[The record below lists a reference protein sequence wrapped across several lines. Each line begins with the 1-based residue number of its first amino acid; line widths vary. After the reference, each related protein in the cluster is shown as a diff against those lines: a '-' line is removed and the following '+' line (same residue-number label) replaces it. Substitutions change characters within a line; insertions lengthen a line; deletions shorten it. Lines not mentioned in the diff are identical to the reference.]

1 MKPLAPYPEI
11 SADHC
16 VHAQFSHASCQA
28 CVLACPHQA
37 WILDE
42 HSLGLDEDACDGC
55 GLCVASCPTGAL
67 HSHFPYEIRHIGGQ
81 AVALFGC
88 EKSAASGTPA
98 SLPCIHSLGVR
109 QLLLLHG
116 SGVSCLFL
124 ADEDCDTCPVRPE
137 QRLEQ
142 RVQKLNQL
150 LRERHRSPLRLLR
163 RPARVW
169 KAVLN
174 QEALITRGTQLSRR
188 AFLSGTSSSQ
198 MLREQLVSMD
208 PLNRPEC
215 QTIAPGILLDTGGTE
230 QRLPWV
236 PQIQPRQ
243 CTGCD
248 ACINLCATQALRY
261 ERDEDIARYK
271 INAPMCSGCGICVD
285 ACTQNA
291 IQLKPWGHWEEES
304 LSLSHGTCRRCGNDF
319 HVPAENELAQADL
332 CPTCHSSGSK
342 QLFQVLGA
350 A

>member
-1 MKPLAPYPEI
+1 
-11 SADHC
+11 
-16 VHAQFSHASCQA
+16 
-28 CVLACPHQA
+28 
-37 WILDE
+37 
-42 HSLGLDEDACDGC
+42 
-55 GLCVASCPTGAL
+55 
-67 HSHFPYEIRHIGGQ
+67 
-81 AVALFGC
+81 
-88 EKSAASGTPA
+88 
-98 SLPCIHSLGVR
+98 
-109 QLLLLHG
+109 
-116 SGVSCLFL
+116 
-124 ADEDCDTCPVRPE
+124 
-137 QRLEQ
+137 
-142 RVQKLNQL
+142 
-150 LRERHRSPLRLLR
+150 
-163 RPARVW
+163 
-169 KAVLN
+169 VLN

-332 CPTCHSSGSK
+332 CPTCYSSGSK